1 MRKLLAVLL
10 VVLIVLAPLPAR
22 AGVPGPPEKAG
33 AAAPGTL
40 LAQAAKP
47 ASGKPAA
54 AAVAKPSLDGLDAFV
69 AQEMKNWKVPGVA
82 VAVVKDGQV
91 ILSKGYG
98 HRDVDKQLPVTPQ
111 TLFAIGSITKSF
123 TVTALGLLA
132 DEGKL
137 DWDKPVREYLPEFR
151 LYDSVANEHMTP
163 RDLVTHRS
171 GLPRH
176 DALWYNST
184 FTRRE
189 MVERLRYLEPSK
201 DFRSAWQYNNLMVLT
216 AGYLAGQLAGT
227 SWEELVRARIFGPLG
242 MTGSNFSV
250 TDSEKSPDFAQP
262 YATVKEEIKK
272 IPFRGI
278 DEMAPAGAINSNI
291 EDMSRYLLFHL
302 SQGKYG
308 DKQLLSATNAQ
319 QMQSPQMVIQGA
331 LRYPEIGHSAYGMAF
346 VVSSYR
352 GHKMVQH
359 GGAIDG
365 FIALLTFLPQDNI
378 GVVVLTNSTVRQ
390 LPNIITYNVFDRLLG
405 AEPAPWSVRLK
416 EQQKKEEES
425 EEEAKKKGY
434 TPRKEGTQP
443 SHPLAD
449 YAGDY
454 EHPGYGVATI
464 ALAEDKAGL
473 KLTYNRL
480 TSPLKHFHYDVF
492 EVPEDPLDPF
502 EKTKV
507 QFLMSVNGDIDR
519 VLVPLEPNVKE
530 IVFARRAEK
539 QMRERSFL
547 EPLAGEYV
555 LGATTV
561 SVTLKGEDTLV
572 LVVPGQPPYELVPA
586 RGLTFDLKGLTG
598 FSIEFK
604 RDAPG
609 AVTEAV
615 FYQPNGTFV
624 AKRK

>member
-10 VVLIVLAPLPAR
+10 IGLIVISPLAAP
-22 AGVPGPPEKAG
+22 AG
-33 AAAPGTL
+33 AAPVPEKT
-40 LAQAAKP
+40 
-47 ASGKPAA
+47 AA
-54 AAVAKPSLDGLDAFV
+54 APLAGLDEFV

-98 HRDVDKQLPVTPQ
+98 SRDMEKQLPVTPQ

-151 LYDSVANEHMTP
+151 LYDQVASEHMTP

-201 DFRSAWQYNNLMVLT
+201 DFRSTWQYNNLMFLT

-227 SWEELVRARIFGPLG
+227 SWEELVRARIFAPLG

-250 TDSEKSPDFAQP
+250 SDSEKSSDFAQP

-278 DEMAPAGAINSNI
+278 DEMAPAGAINSNV

-302 SQGKYG
+302 NQGKYEG
-308 DKQLLSATNAQ
+308 KQLLSAANAQ
-319 QMQSPQMVIQGA
+319 QMQSPQMVIQGP
-331 LRYPEIGHSAYGMAF
+331 LRYPEIGHAAYGMAF

-365 FIALLTFLPQDNI
+365 FIALLTFLPQDNL

-390 LPNIITYNVFDRLLG
+390 LPNVITYNVFDRLLG
-405 AEPAPWSVRLK
+405 AEPAPWSARLK
-416 EQQKKEEES
+416 EQQKKDEES

-464 ALAEDKAGL
+464 AVADNGEL
-473 KLTYNRL
+473 KFTFNRM

-530 IVFARRAEK
+530 IVFTRRAEK
-539 QMRERSFL
+539 KMRERSFL
-547 EPLAGEYV
+547 EPLAGEYT

-598 FSIEFK
+598 FSLEFK
-604 RDAPG
+604 KDAAG

-624 AKRK
+624 AKRKQP

>member
-10 VVLIVLAPLPAR
+10 IGLIVTSPLAAPAG
-22 AGVPGPPEKAG
+22 AAPAPEKA
-33 AAAPGTL
+33 AAAP
-40 LAQAAKP
+40 LA
-47 ASGKPAA
+47 
-54 AAVAKPSLDGLDAFV
+54 GLDEFV
-69 AQEMKNWKVPGVA
+69 AQEMKSWKVPGVA

-98 HRDVDKQLPVTPQ
+98 SRDVEKKLPVTPQ

-151 LYDSVANEHMTP
+151 LYDQVASEHMTP

-201 DFRSAWQYNNLMVLT
+201 DFRSTWQYNNLMFLT

-227 SWEELVRARIFGPLG
+227 SWEELVRARIFAPLG

-250 TDSEKSPDFAQP
+250 SDSEKSPDFAQP

-278 DEMAPAGAINSNI
+278 DEMAPAGSINSNV

-302 SQGKYG
+302 SQGKYEG
-308 DKQLLSATNAQ
+308 KQLLSATNAQ

-331 LRYPEIGHSAYGMAF
+331 LRYPELGHAAYGMAF

-390 LPNIITYNVFDRLLG
+390 LPTVITYNAFDRLLG
-405 AEPAPWSVRLK
+405 AEPAPWSARLK

-443 SHPLAD
+443 SHPLTD

-464 ALAEDKAGL
+464 AVADKGEL
-473 KLTYNRL
+473 KFTFNRMA
-480 TSPLKHFHYDVF
+480 SPLRHFHYDVF

-507 QFLMSVNGDIDR
+507 QFLMSVSGDIDR

-530 IVFARRAEK
+530 IVFTRRAEK

-547 EPLAGEYV
+547 EPLAGEYT

-598 FSIEFK
+598 FSLEFK
-604 RDAPG
+604 KDAAG

-624 AKRK
+624 AKRKQP

>member
-1 MRKLLAVLL
+1 MRKALAL
-10 VVLIVLAPLPAR
+10 VVVACLTVSLVPAAALAQQPAR
-22 AGVPGPPEKAG
+22 AENPEA
-33 AAAPGTL
+33 L
-40 LAQAAKP
+40 Q
-47 ASGKPAA
+47 
-54 AAVAKPSLDGLDAFV
+54 GLDEFV
-69 AQEMKNWKVPGVA
+69 AATMKDWKVPGVA

-91 ILSKGYG
+91 IYSRGHGY
-98 HRDVDKQLPVTPQ
+98 RDLEQQWPVTPR

-123 TVTALGLLA
+123 TVTALGMLA

-151 LYDSVANEHMTP
+151 LSDPVAGERMTP

-189 MVERLRYLEPSK
+189 LVERLRYLEPSR
-201 DFRSAWQYNNLMVLT
+201 DFRTTYQYNNLMFLT
-216 AGYLAGQLAGT
+216 AGYLAGRLAGT
-227 SWEELVRARIFGPLG
+227 SWEDLVRARIFAPLG

-250 TDSEKSPDFAQP
+250 TDSQQSPDFAQP
-262 YATVKEEIKK
+262 YTTVKEEVKK

-278 DEMAPAGAINSNI
+278 DEMAPAGSINSNI
-291 EDMSRYLLFHL
+291 EDMTRYLLFHL
-302 SQGKYG
+302 NQGKAG
-308 DKQLLSATNAQ
+308 DRQLLSANNAQ
-319 QMQSPQMVIQGA
+319 QMQSPQMVIPGA
-331 LRYPEIGHSAYGMAF
+331 LRYPELGHSAYGMAF

-352 GHKMVQH
+352 GHKLVQH

-365 FIALLTFLPQDNI
+365 FIALLSFLPQDNV
-378 GVVVLTNSTVRQ
+378 GVVVLTNSTAR
-390 LPNIITYNVFDRLLG
+390 PPTSIITYQVFDRLLG
-405 AEPAPWSVRLK
+405 MAPVDWNARFL
-416 EQQKKEEES
+416 EDRKKSEES

-454 EHPGYGVATI
+454 EHPGYGILRIEVAD
-464 ALAEDKAGL
+464 DKKGL
-473 KLTYNRL
+473 KFTYNRM
-480 TSPLKHFHYDVF
+480 TSPLRHFHYDVF
-492 EVPEDPLDPF
+492 EVPENPLDPF
-502 EKTKV
+502 EKGKV

-530 IVFARRAEK
+530 IVFTRRAEEK
-539 QMRERSFL
+539 MRQRSFL
-547 EPLAGEYV
+547 EPLTGDYL
-555 LGATTV
+555 LGAVTV
-561 SVTLKGEDTLV
+561 SVTLKGEDTLI
-572 LVVPGQPPYELVPA
+572 LTVPGQPPYELAPA
-586 RGLTFDLKGLTG
+586 RGLTFDLKSLTG
-598 FSIEFK
+598 FSVEFK
-604 RDAPG
+604 KDAAG
-609 AVTEAV
+609 VVTEVV

>member
-1 MRKLLAVLL
+1 MRKLLALL
-10 VVLIVLAPLPAR
+10 LIGLIGISPLAAPAT
-22 AGVPGPPEKAG
+22 AVPAPE
-33 AAAPGTL
+33 AAAP
-40 LAQAAKP
+40 
-47 ASGKPAA
+47 AA
-54 AAVAKPSLDGLDAFV
+54 ALAGLDEFV
-69 AQEMKNWKVPGVA
+69 AGAMKDWKVPGVA

-98 HRDVDKQLPVTPQ
+98 TRDADKQLPVTPK

-123 TVTALGLLA
+123 TVTALGMLA
-132 DEGKL
+132 DDGKL

-151 LYDSVANEHMTP
+151 LYDQVASDHMTP

-189 MVERLRYLEPSK
+189 MIERLRYLEPSK
-201 DFRSAWQYNNLMVLT
+201 DFRSTWQYNNLMFLT

-250 TDSEKSPDFAQP
+250 TDSQKSPDFAQP

-278 DEMAPAGAINSNI
+278 DEMAPAGSINSNI
-291 EDMSRYLLFHL
+291 EDMTRYLLFHMN
-302 SQGKYG
+302 QGKAG
-308 DKQLLSATNAQ
+308 ERQLLSATNAQ
-319 QMQSPQMVIQGA
+319 QMQSPQMVIPGA

-378 GVVVLTNSTVRQ
+378 GVVVLTNSTVRA
-390 LPNIITYNVFDRLLG
+390 LPNVITYNVFDWLLG
-405 AEPAPWSVRLK
+405 AEPAPWSARLQ
-416 EQQKKEEES
+416 ELQKKEEES

-434 TPRKEGTQP
+434 TPRKEGTEP

-449 YAGDY
+449 YAGEY
-454 EHPGYGVATI
+454 EHPGYGVA
-464 ALAEDKAGL
+464 AFAVAEDKAGL
-473 KLTYNRL
+473 KITYNRL
-480 TSPLKHFHYDVF
+480 TSPLRHFHYDVF
-492 EVPEDPLDPF
+492 EVPENPLDPF
-502 EKTKV
+502 EKAKV

-530 IVFARRAEK
+530 IVFTRRAEK
-539 QMRERSFL
+539 KMRERSFL
-547 EPLAGEYV
+547 EPLAGEYT
-555 LGATTV
+555 LGPTTV

-572 LVVPGQPPYELVPA
+572 LVVPGQPPYELVPT
-586 RGLTFDLKGLTG
+586 RGLSFDLKGLTG

-604 RDAPG
+604 KDAAG